1 MNLVSK
7 ERLSVVL
14 KTVISIVLIV
24 SLVFGM
30 TACNAS
36 SSNSNNDLE
45 AILNDTADMLLQRNT
60 KPTYGSVGGEW
71 LVFGM
76 SKWGGELPE
85 GWLDSYY
92 EELELHLKN
101 TNGVLDERKYTE
113 YSRVIIAL
121 TAMGK
126 NPMDVAGYNLL
137 LPLGDYE
144 KTTFQGINGAIF
156 ALLALDS
163 GNYEVPVNSDAGIQ
177 ATRDMYID
185 YILDR
190 ELESG
195 GWSLTGDEAD
205 VDITAMA
212 IQALAKYQEDSEV
225 KEATDR
231 GLSVLSQCQTENGGF
246 ISYGAESCES
256 IAQTIVALTELGI
269 PMDDERFVKK
279 GNTLEDRLLDF
290 MAEDKGFKHILEGDS
305 DPMATE
311 QAFYALVSLN
321 RVNQGMISLYKM

>member
-1 MNLVSK
+1 MNLSAKTKLAKFTEVI
-7 ERLSVVL
+7 LSIL
-14 KTVISIVLIV
+14 LII
-24 SLVFGM
+24 SLVLGM
-30 TACNAS
+30 TACSNAPT
-36 SSNSNNDLE
+36 NDNDLDV
-45 AILNDTADMLLQRNT
+45 ILNNTASMLLQKT
-60 KPTYGSVGGEW
+60 TEPTYGSVGGEW
-71 LVFGM
+71 LVLGM

-113 YSRVIIAL
+113 YCRVIIAL

-225 KEATDR
+225 KESTDR

-321 RVNQGMISLYKM
+321 RVNQGMTSLYKM